1 MGLGGQPHASAALYA
16 RGKDPVLIVQ
26 EAGWAPGPVGTS
38 GKSHPHRIRSRTA
51 QPVVSRYTDCAT
63 GPHRNK
69 YILNNT
75 KTVISGF
82 HPWLLR
88 NRISWVV
95 SPCGWV
101 IFSLYFEETYRLH
114 VQDYEEI
121 HGFITQKMKALRPF
135 DTSESNYP
143 MTRLKNPEGML
154 PQYENRS
161 ATNKIF

>member
-101 IFSLYFEETYRLH
+101 IFSLFRRNVPPSCSRLWGNSRIYYPEDEG
-114 VQDYEEI
+114 V
-121 HGFITQKMKALRPF
+121 TSLRYVGKQLSN
-135 DTSESNYP
+135 DTAQESRRYASSIWKQVCN
-143 MTRLKNPEGML
+143 
-154 PQYENRS
+154 
-161 ATNKIF
+161 